1 MCEREDLCSKI
12 GKIEAK
18 KCTVGQNRYQTGIGD
33 QTWFTGCRKAWRQAL
48 AKKIC
53 WTGTTALVAC

>member
-1 MCEREDLCSKI
+1 MHVLEL
-12 GKIEAK
+12 EAK